1 MVFFSV
7 LLLNYNVDNKPLT
20 KNLSDL
26 SNLPPRTLLEICLR
40 ETLTLFT
47 DHAAPMRLRWSHT
60 TTVHPSLAA
69 HDGLRALSW

>member
-26 SNLPPRTLLEICLR
+26 SNLPPHTLLEICPR

-47 DHAAPMRLRWSHT
+47 DHVAPMRLR
-60 TTVHPSLAA
+60 
-69 HDGLRALSW
+69 